1 VEREDDRTLAVL
13 SALNGA
19 KKDFE
24 ETGRHNVVLLVGKGE
39 EDWVKVAGKKVS
51 QKSDPSI
58 VKEWEKE
65 IN

>member
-1 VEREDDRTLAVL
+1 ML

-19 KKDFE
+19 RKDFE
-24 ETGRHNVVLLVGKGE
+24 KTGRHNVVLLVGKGE
-39 EDWVKVAGKKVS
+39 EDWVKVAGKKIA